1 MTIDALASATTVDS
15 TKLASL
21 RNNTNLS
28 AALVTT
34 FTHDP
39 LVGVTSVTDPSGK
52 ALSYSYDALGR
63 LKSTTCSE
71 GTVETYDYNL
81 TNN

>member
-1 MTIDALASATTVDS
+1 MTVDALASATSVDS

-28 AALVTT
+28 AALVTVY
-34 FTHDP
+34 THDP
-39 LVGVTSVTDPSGK
+39 LVGVTSIIDPSGK
-52 ALSYSYDALGR
+52 STGYSYDALGR
-63 LKSTTCSE
+63 LKNMTCSE
-71 GTVETYDYNL
+71 GTIEAYDYNL